1 MEIYTLNDDS
11 GKHGAN
17 CSLHEVKMKDLRL
30 MKTLLVNDGLHEMPV
45 LQSTELEYVSK
56 MLSATLYIINIF
68 GRNLKYEVH
77 F

>member
-30 MKTLLVNDGLHEMPV
+30 MKTLLVSDGLHEMPV

-56 MLSATLYIINIF
+56 ILFSYTIHHKHIWQKFI
-68 GRNLKYEVH
+68 V
-77 F
+77 